1 MTPILLL
8 GLDAGQLAALFAAA
22 GAAVVALYILKQQR
36 RRIEVPFV
44 QLWQRVLKQSEATS
58 LWRKLVRLL
67 SLLLQLLLLG
77 LLVLSLGDPRLGRSE
92 RGRSLV
98 LLLDASASMQAVA
111 PGGAGTDERG
121 PTRLALAKQQA
132 KELVRSLSGDDLA
145 VVVALDGQP
154 APLGGLSDDQA
165 ELTGQIDAVVARDTP
180 ADLPAALELAR
191 ALLAGRPRPTVIL
204 FSDGG
209 FDEVTLAQTR
219 PALDVRYVPLPR
231 LVDPAAFE
239 GAGNAAITAFSVR
252 RYRRNRLSYEVLI
265 SLAWYPGVRSQPVP
279 GTTPPRQ
286 KVILELLQEG
296 EVVDVQHLELLPG
309 EQSQRLYPNLSG
321 AGQHLT
327 ARLRLEDGAQDVLP
341 VDDRAF
347 AVLPERR
354 RLKVLVVTRGNLFLE
369 GALLAAGAGEENHL
383 QIDKLAPG
391 AYKPEVAARYDAVIF
406 DGFTPPQPP
415 DSHAL
420 YFDPQGPASPFPS
433 VSVLK
438 APLFS
443 DLETSHPVLRWVS
456 LGDVNMSRSQVFK
469 LQPGDVALASMVK
482 QPLIVAREDTTSTGA
497 RRRQVAVGF
506 DLRQSD
512 LPLRVAFPVFLMNAV
527 DWFAGDVDE
536 DLGSF
541 RTGHTWRVPVSA
553 GGAATAAGTSA
564 TGAGGGKR
572 RGRPDEEA
580 LRISQTDL
588 VLPEGGV
595 VTVPVY
601 EGHAL
606 YYGQRIGFYALR
618 AAALGTTVQWAANL
632 SDQTE
637 SQALLRREL
646 RLGGSPVLAPEAG
659 QRSLRRE
666 LWPYL
671 LLLSLGLLL
680 IEWWTYHRRWTV

>member
-58 LWRKLVRLL
+58 LWRKLMRLL

-77 LLVLSLGDPRLGRSE
+77 LLVLALGDPRLGRSE

-98 LLLDASASMQAVA
+98 LLIDASASMQAVA
-111 PGGAGTDERG
+111 PGSADSGDERG

-132 KELVRSLSGDDLA
+132 RELVRSLSGDDLA

-154 APLGGLSDDQA
+154 APLGGLSDDPA
-165 ELTGQIDAVVARDTP
+165 ELTGQIDAVTARDTP
-180 ADLPAALELAR
+180 ADLPAALELSR

-209 FDEVTLAQTR
+209 FDDVTLLQTR
-219 PALDVRYVPLPR
+219 PGIDVRYVPLPR
-231 LVDPAAFE
+231 IADPAASTAP
-239 GAGNAAITAFSVR
+239 AGNAAITAFSVR

-265 SLAWYPGVRSQPVP
+265 SLAWFPGVRPQAVPVP
-279 GTTPPRQ
+279 GTDVTRQ
-286 KVILELLQEG
+286 KVTLELLQEG
-296 EVVDVQHLELLPG
+296 EVVDVQHLELAPG

-321 AGQHLT
+321 AGQHLM

-341 VDDRAF
+341 LDDRAF

-383 QIDKLAPG
+383 QIDKLVPG

-406 DGFTPPQPP
+406 DGFTPPEPP

-420 YFDPQGPASPFPS
+420 YFDPQGPGSPFPS
-433 VSVLK
+433 VSTIK

-482 QPLIVAREDTTSTGA
+482 QPLIVAREDTTQAGA

-512 LPLRVAFPVFLMNAV
+512 LPLRVGFPVFLMNAL

-541 RTGHTWRVPVSA
+541 RTGQTWRVPVSA
-553 GGAATAAGTSA
+553 GGAAGTGGPASA
-564 TGAGGGKR
+564 KR

-588 VLPEGGV
+588 VQPDGGV

-606 YYGQRIGFYALR
+606 YYGQRVGFYALR

-632 SDQTE
+632 SDHTE
-637 SQALLRREL
+637 SQAAVRREL
-646 RLGGSPVLAPEAG
+646 RLGTSPVLAPEAG
-659 QRSLRRE
+659 QRSLRRA

-671 LLLSLGLLL
+671 LLLALGLLL